1 MSLSRLTASVLT
13 LIVLGSCASATPPP
27 PACLTDADCSAG
39 FICFVDGCGDPTR
52 GLAVEVTGGST
63 VGLFPQDFEVPVLG
77 TTQDFEIKG
86 PLTIVGSFQRERSA
100 MVDPSNRSIYTDEVL
115 VRATGE
121 SELLPGISRSY
132 QAPFSM
138 TDRGTFSMNVGQ
150 GKYTVTAQP
159 TNPEV
164 PPQTFTSISASPDG
178 GAVVNYA
185 FASVEGAV
193 SLSGRLIKKKVLLPQ
208 PTELYITQAAMD
220 LQAIDPATGEQLSQ
234 RIEVSTGRPGSR
246 GDFILIMSPR
256 ARTLPAIELI
266 ASPRDST
273 SSLPTRRFPLTPPFA
288 TTLTLELGD
297 YGDPIPEVPG
307 QVLGSDGQP
316 LAGATVVLEGRVG
329 GGATFRSRM
338 VTTDS
343 SGTFKVELLPPD
355 DGYSLSVF
363 PASGARSG
371 FTQQIVKVKNTP
383 GQKPTFDPPSI
394 RCIERIPVK
403 GQVMLPNGPP
413 AANLSVR
420 AVETKATG
428 KRPLPLEDVDVLTDV
443 EGKYELFLDP
453 GNWRLEFTPS
463 GDLPQTS
470 RLITVSAAAAADGG
484 TVEGQSF
491 APITLPRGRR
501 LTGVVTTLNSSRGS
515 SPLANA
521 QVRFFRVT
529 TIEGKPAAV
538 LLGSGITNGIG
549 AYSVIL
555 PTRELPKQ

>member
-1 MSLSRLTASVLT
+1 MSLSRLIFSVT
-13 LIVLGSCASATPPP
+13 TVLVFGACGNVTTKA
-27 PACLTDADCSAG
+27 PACLTDLDCSG
-39 FICFVDGCGDPTR
+39 GYVCFVDGCGDPTR

-63 VGLFPQDFEVPVLG
+63 LGLFPQDFEVPVLG

-100 MVDPSNRSIYTDEVL
+100 MVDPTNRSIYLDEVL

-164 PPQTFTSISASPDG
+164 PPQTFSGISASPDG

-193 SLSGRLIKKKVLLPQ
+193 SLSGRLIKKKIVLPQ
-208 PTELYITQAAMD
+208 PSEIYITQAAMD
-220 LQAIDPATGEQLSQ
+220 LQAVDPLTGEPLSQ

-246 GDFILIMSPR
+246 GDFILVMSPR
-256 ARTLPAIELI
+256 ARTLPTIELI

-297 YGDPIPEVPG
+297 YGDPIPDVPG

-329 GGATFRSRM
+329 GGATFRSKM

-343 SGTFKVELLPPD
+343 SGNFKVELLPPD
-355 DGYSLSVF
+355 DGYTLSVF
-363 PASGARSG
+363 PISGARSG

-403 GQVMLPNGPP
+403 GQVLLPKGLP

-420 AVETKATG
+420 AVETKAIG
-428 KRPLPLEDVDVLTDV
+428 KRPLPLEDVGALTDG
-443 EGKYELFLDP
+443 EGKYDLFLDP

-463 GDLPQTS
+463 GELPQTS
-470 RLITVSAAAAADGG
+470 RLITVSAAAAANGG

-491 APITLPRGRR
+491 APITLPSGRR

-538 LLGSGITNGIG
+538 LLGSGITNGVG